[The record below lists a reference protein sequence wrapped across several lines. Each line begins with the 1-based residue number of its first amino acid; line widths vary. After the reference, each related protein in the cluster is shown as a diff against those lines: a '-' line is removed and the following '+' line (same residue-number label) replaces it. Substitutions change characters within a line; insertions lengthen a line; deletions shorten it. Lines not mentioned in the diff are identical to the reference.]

1 VRTALIRLAIIF
13 AILISPEI
21 CKPADL
27 FVTPVKL
34 FFGAKQKTT
43 IIKVKNNSDQ
53 TLSLQINTYSW
64 VQDEEAKDQYPPTQ
78 DIILFPK
85 ILSLKSGEERIIRVG
100 VNVPS
105 GMKEKTYRIFLEEL
119 PQPLQTEGN
128 VIRTILKIGIPV
140 FISPAKPEET
150 CEIEKME
157 FSKGGLSFTVKNKGN
172 VHLIIQSVKVKGV
185 DASDTPV
192 FQSGVESRYLLEGRS
207 RSFSFNIPKENCLKM
222 STLTIDVATNNFSLG
237 KRLDVIREMCS
248 P

>member
-1 VRTALIRLAIIF
+1 VRPALTALAIIL
-13 AILISPEI
+13 AILLSPEI
-21 CKPADL
+21 SKPADL

-140 FISPAKPEET
+140 FISPVKPEEMG
-150 CEIEKME
+150 EIEKME
-157 FSKGGLSFTVKNKGN
+157 FSKGDLSFTVKNKGN

-192 FQSGVESRYLLEGRS
+192 FQLEAQSRYLLEGRS
-207 RSFSFNIPKENCLKM
+207 RTFSFKIPKEDCLKM
-222 STLTIDVATNNFSLG
+222 SALTIDVATNKFSLG
-237 KRLDVIREMCS
+237 KRLNVIREMCS